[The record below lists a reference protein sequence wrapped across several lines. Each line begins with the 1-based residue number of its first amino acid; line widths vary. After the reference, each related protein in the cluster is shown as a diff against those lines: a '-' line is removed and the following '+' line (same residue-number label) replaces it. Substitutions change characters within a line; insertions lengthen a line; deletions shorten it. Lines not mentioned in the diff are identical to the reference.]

1 MIHWSKACSKTGNP
15 CRLGHVQ
22 TETEFELIFNPTV
35 SAAFRSG
42 GLIAICTNDSV
53 PEPGAP
59 PILRAATTLSS
70 LSNPYTFIP
79 MAICR
84 RLLRHLM
91 RLPFSLAA
99 ASAGNS
105 SPARMAMIAITTSN
119 SISVKPRVLRKRN
132 VAFMGR
138 QKLRRHAD
146 NTIEP
151 CFAGFRRP
159 FSLQHISV
167 LGYGYSGHF
176 SPGDIGKT
184 GGLLHAMFLRGLRR
198 LNGQTKIAIGKT
210 FHGPNP
216 ELGNFNF
223 QRVEENPDLTS
234 GSQIA
239 SRLQREC
246 SLRVSARRD
255 GELIYAVILGQNVAV
270 KSIASVYQSAV
281 DEPVG
286 NTKVDAAGTARIER
300 PDGHVVRLDRL
311 KVLQGDTQAVGSGRA
326 GGKDEILKEF
336 LLSKAGGIRRSAP
349 LARVQTA
356 VETHKRR
363 FHAPIKISRRRGR
376 CSAACENERLK
387 TGWSITGGRAPVIE
401 INGQTRGWSGTLS
414 DHQHRRVAGYAVRHI
429 AHDHGVGAG
438 VSHLDVSQG

>member
-15 CRLGHVQ
+15 CRLGQVQ
-22 TETEFELIFNPTV
+22 TETAFELIFNPTV

-138 QKLRRHAD
+138 QKLRRQSD

-151 CFAGFRRP
+151 CLGGFGRP
-159 FSLQHISV
+159 FGLQRISV
-167 LGYGYSGHF
+167 LGYGNSGHF
-176 SPGDIGKT
+176 RPGDIGKT
-184 GGLLHAMFLRGLRR
+184 GGLLHVMFLRGFRR
-198 LNGQTKIAIGKT
+198 LNCQTKIAIRKT

-216 ELGNFNF
+216 ELGDFSL
-223 QRVEENPDLTS
+223 QRVEEHSNLAS

-239 SRLQREC
+239 PRLQREC
-246 SLRVSARRD
+246 SRRVSGRWN
-255 GELIYAVILGQNVAV
+255 GELIIAVRLGQNIAV
-270 KSIASVYQSAV
+270 EGIPFLHQNAV

-286 NTKVDAAGTARIER
+286 NAQVDAARTDRIER
-300 PDGHVVRLDRL
+300 PDGYVVRLVRL
-311 KVLQGDTQAVGSGRA
+311 KVFQGDTQAVGSGCA

-336 LLSKAGGIRRSAP
+336 LLGKTGRISGSAP

-356 VETHKRR
+356 VETQQGC
-363 FHAPIKISRRRGR
+363 FHASIKISRRRRR
-376 CSAACENERLK
+376 CSAARENERLK

-429 AHDHGVGAG
+429 APDHGVGAG